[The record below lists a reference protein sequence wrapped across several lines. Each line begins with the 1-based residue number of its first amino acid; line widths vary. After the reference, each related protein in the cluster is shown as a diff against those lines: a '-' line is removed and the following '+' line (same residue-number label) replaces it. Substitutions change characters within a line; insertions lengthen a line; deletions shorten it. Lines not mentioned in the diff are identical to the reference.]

1 MFNAGAISFAL
12 QMMGA
17 EVFQQDAKAADKA
30 LAGLGTTA
38 ESTAKKVSPL
48 GTEVDKTGTAA
59 KNAKSPLDDAGKSTK
74 AVGDESE
81 KASKKVAPLA
91 TDIDKTGK
99 ASKAAKAP
107 VDEAGKSTK
116 KLGDENATAAPKVK
130 QTAAELEALKVK
142 SDQAGRMVGTV
153 ALGIGTAF
161 AAMATVAVA
170 KFADFDQAVS
180 QVGAA
185 TMASGEDL
193 DALSASAVQAGV
205 DTVFTATKAANA
217 QTELAKAG
225 VSVKDILGG
234 SLVGSL
240 ALASAGE
247 LEVAR
252 AAEIAATTLT
262 VFNLKGTQTMHV
274 ADLLAAGAG
283 KAQGSVDDLAL
294 ALEYVGPTFARLKIP
309 LEDTVGTLAMLAANG
324 ILGEKAGTGL
334 RGVMQSL
341 TAPTKTAAA
350 TMAEYGIN
358 VFDAQGNFTTMED
371 AAGQLQKGLGD
382 LDEQTRSAALGAI
395 FGAESANVAGI
406 LYAKGSEGVAEWT
419 ANVNDSGF
427 AAEQARMKL
436 DNLAGD
442 IEMLG
447 GSMDAAFIKSG
458 SASNDVMR
466 DMVQILTGVVDWYSN
481 LDDGLQGSVFW
492 LGVGTAAALLLG
504 GTFLLAVP
512 KVVEFRAA
520 MTLLNTTMKGT
531 ALAGGIVGIA
541 LTAAAVILGA
551 FATNSANAANDAR
564 GLSDT
569 LDAQTGAINENTRA
583 WVADKLQKD
592 GSITSAKEMGMA
604 ADDLVDAYLQQ
615 PAALAKVRKAVE
627 DLHDPNSKLAK
638 ELAEN
643 GVTALEMRGGA
654 DDLWKVLNDGEP
666 ATEDASRRFAELKEA
681 TDAGTGSTEAAT
693 AATEA
698 QTAATEAAAKANQ
711 DHLDDIA
718 ATDAAF
724 VDLGGAYDTVIA
736 KNQATAQAT
745 ADATES
751 SSDSWEDYYDGFS
764 VGLDDYLAELQ
775 TMVDNQNNWESN
787 MVTLAGKVSEGTLE
801 ELRKLGPEGAPLVAD
816 LVNGSAEQL
825 ALAETLFAEKAGN
838 ATGAFA
844 ARLTDSKTVIDAA
857 SAQLGTDAAN
867 EIATK
872 LAAGTSTVEQIIL
885 DYGLKIEGLSPEVQ
899 ISTDA
904 ALSKVQ
910 ALSDR
915 IAGIDMRAIMPDT
928 NGAASGNGQMGSY
941 ANGAVVSFHAQGS
954 VSERHVA
961 QIERAG
967 AIRVWAEPETGGE
980 AYIPLTPSKRG
991 RSMAILADV
1000 AERFGQRLVPNDA
1013 QSFANGSTPAAR
1025 STRERPP
1032 VRDQTINVYE
1042 AVSARATAMEVA
1054 RQQNRLGV

>member
-1 MFNAGAISFAL
+1 
-12 QMMGA
+12 MMGA
-17 EVFQQDAKAADKA
+17 EVFQQDAKAANKA
-30 LAGLGTTA
+30 FNELGTTA
-38 ESTAKKVSPL
+38 ESTAKRIAPL

-59 KNAKSPLDDAGKSTK
+59 KNAKAPLDDAGKSTK

-99 ASKAAKAP
+99 ASKDAKAP

-262 VFNLKGTQTMHV
+262 VFGLKGTQTMHV

-309 LEDTVGTLAMLAANG
+309 LEDTVGTLALLAKNG

-334 RGVMQSL
+334 RGVIQSL
-341 TAPTKTAAA
+341 TAPVAKGAEE
-350 TMAEYGIN
+350 MAKYGIN
-358 VFDAQGNFTTMED
+358 VFDAQGEFIGMQG
-371 AAGQLQKGLGD
+371 AADQLQNGLGT

-395 FGAESANVAGI
+395 FGAESANVAGM
-406 LYAKGSEGVAEWT
+406 LYAKGGEGIAEWT
-419 ANVNDSGF
+419 ANVDDSGF

-447 GSMDAAFIKSG
+447 GSMDAAFIKTG
-458 SASNDVMR
+458 SAANDTLR
-466 DMVQILTGVVDWYSN
+466 EMVQIVTGLVDWYS
-481 LDDGLQGSVFW
+481 GLSKGVQGTVLV
-492 LGVGTAAALLLG
+492 LGIGVAAVALLS
-504 GTFLLAVP
+504 GTMLLAVP
-512 KVVEFRAA
+512 KIAA
-520 MTLLNTTMKGT
+520 YKVALEGLNTTMSKS
-531 ALAGGIVGIA
+531 AIAGGAIGVAIM
-541 LTAAAVILGA
+541 AAVFILGA
-551 FATNSANAANDAR
+551 FASANAAAQGRIDD
-564 GLSDT
+564 LTST
-569 LDAQTGAINENTRA
+569 LDENTGAFTANTRA
-583 WVADKLQKD
+583 MIASQIA
-592 GSITSAKEMGMA
+592 SNS
-604 ADDLVDAYLQQ
+604 DLVDQAEKYGIALSDLTDSALGV
-615 PAALAKVRKAVE
+615 PGSLAKVREQWEKSRAAGVGE
-627 DLHDPNSKLAK
+627 GSFGATASFKFFEHQLDLLSGSLD
-638 ELAEN
+638 
-643 GVTALEMRGGA
+643 
-654 DDLWKVLNDGEP
+654 
-666 ATEDASRRFAELKEA
+666 
-681 TDAGTGSTEAAT
+681 GSTEKFKRNKAAIGET
-693 AATEA
+693 AEATEA
-698 QTAATEAAAKANQ
+698 LTVATEAAAKADQ
-711 DHLDDIA
+711 EHLADIA

-724 VDLGGAYDTVIA
+724 IDLGGAYDSIIQ
-736 KNQATAQAT
+736 KNQDTAQAT

-751 SSDSWEDYYDGFS
+751 SSDSWEDYYDGFT
-764 VGLDDYLAELQ
+764 VGLDNYLAELQ
-775 TMVDNQNNWESN
+775 AQVDAQNNWESN
-787 MVTLAGKVSEGTLE
+787 MVLLAGKVTEGTLE

-816 LVNGSAEQL
+816 LVNASGDQL
-825 ALAETLFAEKAGN
+825 ATLETLFAEKASG

-844 ARLTDSKTVIDAA
+844 LTLTQSKTLIDGAA
-857 SAQLGTDAAN
+857 ATLGQDAAN
-867 EIATK
+867 EIAAK
-872 LAAGTSTVEQIIL
+872 LAAGTSTVEQIMAE
-885 DYGLKIEGLSPEVQ
+885 YGITIEGIKPE
-899 ISTDA
+899 
-904 ALSKVQ
+904 
-910 ALSDR
+910 
-915 IAGIDMRAIMPDT
+915 IAVGTAEAQEDFDNWIFYNQGKEIPVSVRVSGGGGGGGGGGGVA
-928 NGAASGNGQMGSY
+928 NGMVFTPY
-941 ANGAVVSFHAQGS
+941 ANGGLN
-954 VSERHVA
+954 ERHVA
-961 QIERAG
+961 QIARAG
-967 AIRVWAEPETGGE
+967 EYRVWAEDETGGE

-1000 AERFGQRLVPNDA
+1000 AERFGQHLVPNDA
-1013 QSFANGSTPAAR
+1013 QSFANGSTPAPRATRAR
-1025 STRERPP
+1025 AA

-1042 AVSARATAMEVA
+1042 AISARATAMEVA